1 MLCESHTPYT
11 VDAEPTNPPLTEPPT
26 TCSDLI
32 PPSNGMIGYNMGTAS
47 LRPVDTV
54 ATYTCDTGYT
64 LNGDTRIC
72 GSDGIWSGSAPTCEG
87 KEYKLVC

>member
-32 PPSNGMIGYNMGTAS
+32 PLSNGMIGYNMGTAS
-47 LRPVDTV
+47 LRQVGTV
-54 ATYTCDTGYT
+54 ATYTCNPGYT
-64 LNGDTRIC
+64 LNGGSTRTC
-72 GSDGIWSGSAPTCEG
+72 VTGGIWNGSAPICQR
-87 KEYKLVC
+87 KWN